1 MKKERHGLKVMYRL
15 DSPYTVV
22 QEGANANTA

>member
-1 MKKERHGLKVMYRL
+1 MKKERHGLKVMYQL
-15 DSPYTVV
+15 GSPDTVV